1 MYRGSGNR
9 VFPII
14 LVLIVIAIAIA
25 ALVSVGR
32 AMFGG
37 DQPNAPVDTSRDALL
52 NTSVTHSVRMTVRG
66 PIVAD
71 ENFRTHQIAIDS
83 SSRVLTTYSG
93 YLEQPLQTSQLSNS
107 TKSYD
112 EFVHALEKANLAKGV
127 ALTGDKDD
135 TRGICATGKV
145 YEFEIVQ
152 NGKAVKRLWTSTCK
166 GSPGSLKAS
175 VSQLESLFTSQIPD
189 SKKLIGKSSQSSLY

>member
-1 MYRGSGNR
+1 MP
-9 VFPII
+9 VI

-32 AMFGG
+32 AMLGG
-37 DQPNAPVDTSRDALL
+37 DQPANAPADTSRDALL
-52 NTSVTHSVRMTVRG
+52 NTAQGHSVRMTVRG

-71 ENFRTHQIAIDS
+71 ENFRTHRITIDAS
-83 SSRVLTTYSG
+83 TRSLTMYSG
-93 YLEQPLQTSQLSNS
+93 YLAQPLQTSQLGNS
-107 TKSYD
+107 VKSYD
-112 EFVHALEKANLAKGV
+112 EFVHALEKANLAKGA

-152 NGKAVKRLWTSTCK
+152 NDQPVKRLWTSTCK
-166 GSPGSLKAS
+166 GSVGSLKAS
-175 VSQLESLFTSQIPD
+175 VSQLESLFNGQIPD
-189 SKKLIGKSSQSSLY
+189 SQKLIGKSSQNTLY